1 MKMLKNDIFR
11 HEQRDSSRYFVV
23 ELCSD
28 ILDFS
33 IYTNSNILEQAIMHR
48 LVDDDMLISIFIR
61 GLFNRLLLEFIWDNQ
76 TFCVNLRQILKKTPP
91 TFCI

>member
-33 IYTNSNILEQAIMHR
+33 IYTNSNILEQAIM
-48 LVDDDMLISIFIR
+48 DQF
-61 GLFNRLLLEFIWDNQ
+61 
-76 TFCVNLRQILKKTPP
+76 
-91 TFCI
+91 